1 MKIMQMEPVCGGYHS
16 PLGASARIL
25 VSCVRINIV
34 SFSQTKK
41 VDLSLMTCCL
51 PMRVWPLLGTG
62 LLGVNPVDQK
72 EGTSWDGHT
81 EGVAPGHHCLHDI
94 VIGFVSHHQLP
105 PSCPTA
111 GMAAPG
117 GGEG

>member
-1 MKIMQMEPVCGGYHS
+1 MLPSH
-16 PLGASARIL
+16 ASVTIIRHQA
-25 VSCVRINIV
+25 S
-34 SFSQTKK
+34 
-41 VDLSLMTCCL
+41 
-51 PMRVWPLLGTG
+51 
-62 LLGVNPVDQK
+62 GVNPIDQK

-81 EGVAPGHHCLHDI
+81 ERVAPGHHCLHDI

>member
-1 MKIMQMEPVCGGYHS
+1 MAI
-16 PLGASARIL
+16 
-25 VSCVRINIV
+25 
-34 SFSQTKK
+34 
-41 VDLSLMTCCL
+41 
-51 PMRVWPLLGTG
+51 LGTG

-81 EGVAPGHHCLHDI
+81 EGVEPGHHCLHDI
-94 VIGFVSHHQLP
+94 VLGFVSHHQLP